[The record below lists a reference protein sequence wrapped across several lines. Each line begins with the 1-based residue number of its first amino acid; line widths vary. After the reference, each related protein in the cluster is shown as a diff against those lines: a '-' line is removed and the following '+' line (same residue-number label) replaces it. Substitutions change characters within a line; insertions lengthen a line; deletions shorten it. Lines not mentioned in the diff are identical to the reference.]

1 MSNKNYICSAKKF
14 IYEGGYIALPIEVGE
29 LPESINVEGVSL
41 EKKSSFHVSLFC
53 VKHLLEKLPDVE
65 QKTLDFFCSFVKEN
79 DISFIRFTDK
89 FRFAQSDER
98 KTVIAL
104 CEISNLKKLSEA
116 LGQELGIKIQSQPTH
131 VTLYT
136 LQPDFGIGLNS
147 SNDIKQKSIPT
158 QVSDKVKR
166 SLDLL

>member
-1 MSNKNYICSAKKF
+1 MPEKNYICSAKKF

-29 LPESINVEGVSL
+29 LPEFINVEGVSL

-53 VKHLLEKLPDVE
+53 IKDLLEKLLEVE
-65 QKTLDFFCSFVKEN
+65 QKTLDFFCSFIKEN
-79 DISFIRFTDK
+79 EISFLRYTGE
-89 FRFAQSDER
+89 FRFVQNDER

-104 CEISNLKKLSEA
+104 CEISNLKRFSEA
-116 LGQELGIKIQSQPTH
+116 LGQELGITIQPQPTH

-147 SNDIKQKSIPT
+147 PDDMEQKSFPT
-158 QVSDKVKR
+158 KVPDEVKYG
-166 SLDLL
+166 LGLV